1 MIIKYLKNGNNM
13 SNKSAD
19 EIKEYIL
26 NISSYEA
33 EVEINVISNKNQ
45 NKYKAKQQFV
55 KEDNLYKQEII
66 EPENIKGVIFSYD
79 GKNLKLE
86 NTKLGLNKIYEDYK
100 YIGSNDLSLI
110 QFVNDYND
118 VEEKSFQEKDGN
130 VILELKIKN
139 GNKYRTYKKLYVD
152 KQRGVPTKMEIQDVS
167 QNIIIYILYNEIKI
181 NNLQKMVGDC
191 KYEMDKTLNISN
203 VGDFFTYFN

>member
-130 VILELKIKN
+130 VIIELKIKN

-181 NNLQKMVGDC
+181 NNLQKEDILAF
-191 KYEMDKTLNISN
+191 KLSIENQDI
-203 VGDFFTYFN
+203 

>member
-110 QFVNDYND
+110 QFVNDFND

-181 NNLQKMVGDC
+181 NNLQKEDILAF
-191 KYEMDKTLNISN
+191 KLSIENQDI
-203 VGDFFTYFN
+203 

>member
-167 QNIIIYILYNEIKI
+167 QNIIIYILYNEINI
-181 NNLQKMVGDC
+181 HNLQKEDILAF
-191 KYEMDKTLNISN
+191 KLSIDHQDI
-203 VGDFFTYFN
+203 

>member
-86 NTKLGLNKIYEDYK
+86 NTKLVLNKIYEDYK
-100 YIGSNDLSLI
+100 YIGINDI
-110 QFVNDYND
+110 
-118 VEEKSFQEKDGN
+118 
-130 VILELKIKN
+130 
-139 GNKYRTYKKLYVD
+139 R
-152 KQRGVPTKMEIQDVS
+152 
-167 QNIIIYILYNEIKI
+167 
-181 NNLQKMVGDC
+181 
-191 KYEMDKTLNISN
+191 
-203 VGDFFTYFN
+203 

>member
-26 NISSYEA
+26 NISSYES

-181 NNLQKMVGDC
+181 NNLQKEDILAF
-191 KYEMDKTLNISN
+191 KLSIENQDI
-203 VGDFFTYFN
+203 

>member
-181 NNLQKMVGDC
+181 NNLQKEDILAF
-191 KYEMDKTLNISN
+191 KLSIENQDI
-203 VGDFFTYFN
+203 

>member
-79 GKNLKLE
+79 GKNLNLE

-181 NNLQKMVGDC
+181 NNLQKEDILAF
-191 KYEMDKTLNISN
+191 KLSIENQDI
-203 VGDFFTYFN
+203 

>member
-152 KQRGVPTKMEIQDVS
+152 KQRGVPTKMEIQDIS

-181 NNLQKMVGDC
+181 NNLQKEDILAF
-191 KYEMDKTLNISN
+191 KLSIENQDI
-203 VGDFFTYFN
+203 

>member
-66 EPENIKGVIFSYD
+66 GPENIKGVIFSYD

-181 NNLQKMVGDC
+181 NNLQKEDILAF
-191 KYEMDKTLNISN
+191 KLSIENQDI
-203 VGDFFTYFN
+203 

>member
-167 QNIIIYILYNEIKI
+167 QNIIIYVLYNEIKI
-181 NNLQKMVGDC
+181 NNLQKEDILAF
-191 KYEMDKTLNISN
+191 KLSIENQDI
-203 VGDFFTYFN
+203 

>member
-152 KQRGVPTKMEIQDVS
+152 KQIGVPTKMEIQDVS

-181 NNLQKMVGDC
+181 NNLQKEDILAF
-191 KYEMDKTLNISN
+191 KLSIENQDI
-203 VGDFFTYFN
+203 